1 MWVLSFINVMFIMA
15 DAATPPDEFE
25 RELDAMLA
33 EVQCGNNIPFSTSV
47 YLFLYM
53 HMKVHDFL
61 NSMN

>member
-1 MWVLSFINVMFIMA
+1 MA

-47 YLFLYM
+47 YFFFVAAN
-53 HMKVHDFL
+53 K
-61 NSMN
+61 SA

>member
-1 MWVLSFINVMFIMA
+1 MA

-47 YLFLYM
+47 YFFFVVANKSALLFKT
-53 HMKVHDFL
+53 H
-61 NSMN
+61 

>member
-1 MWVLSFINVMFIMA
+1 MA

-47 YLFLYM
+47 YFFVAAN
-53 HMKVHDFL
+53 K
-61 NSMN
+61 SA